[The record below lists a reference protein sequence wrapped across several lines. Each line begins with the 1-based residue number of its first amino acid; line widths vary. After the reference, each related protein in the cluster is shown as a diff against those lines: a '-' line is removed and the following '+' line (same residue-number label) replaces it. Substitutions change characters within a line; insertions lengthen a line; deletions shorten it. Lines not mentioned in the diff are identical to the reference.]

1 MSVRRPFRVT
11 LWRLLG
17 MFTAGTAT
25 KKWGVFSQVPEVR
38 KFGDALGKEEALM
51 QELVCF
57 SAAVGKTEGTFSRS
71 FSSRQLWDL
80 QRSGPL
86 LARGQR
92 GPGTQTDSVGGSRTD
107 QWGMGCWLLW
117 SPPRPRQ
124 LCPGEWWAQHSPQGP
139 RAPRQLIVP
148 PGFTH
153 ETSSSKLKGL
163 GLWSQ

>member
-1 MSVRRPFRVT
+1 MSLRRPFRVT

-25 KKWGVFSQVPEVR
+25 LKWGVFSRVPEVR
-38 KFGDALGKEEALM
+38 RFGDALGKEEALM

-71 FSSRQLWDL
+71 FSPRQSWDL

-92 GPGTQTDSVGGSRTD
+92 GPGTQTDSVGGPRTD
-107 QWGMGCWLLW
+107 QDRGTKRAWGAGSCGLRLAPG
-117 SPPRPRQ
+117 SSVQENGGPNTPPRDPEPHVSS
-124 LCPGEWWAQHSPQGP
+124 LFHLASLTKPQV
-139 RAPRQLIVP
+139 Q
-148 PGFTH
+148 
-153 ETSSSKLKGL
+153 S
-163 GLWSQ
+163 